1 MADRRKLQIKEK
13 ITLKVPKL
21 NQQTQQFL
29 TELDDQKYLDITSNM
44 QSNLIEIAKNEEIC
58 KQIKQKKDRIQNY
71 QRKLDMGEI
80 TAFEMVE
87 LA

>member
-1 MADRRKLQIKEK
+1 
-13 ITLKVPKL
+13 
-21 NQQTQQFL
+21 
-29 TELDDQKYLDITSNM
+29 M
-44 QSNLIEIAKNEEIC
+44 QSNLIEIAKNDEIC